1 MTSLRVR
8 GGTARRFPSSNLV
21 RALAPY
27 GFISPTGILI
37 IVLMIVPIVMVI
49 GYSLLDN
56 VITTPESKFAGLAN
70 YIAVFTDPNFLNAV
84 KNTLIFTVCSVVAHL
99 VLGLGF
105 ALMLNSPLLGRLSRA
120 VFRVIFIL
128 PWLFTAAIIAILWR
142 LILDPN
148 GVINYVLVQTGLIHT
163 GVAWFATPATALL
176 AVTVMNIWAGYPFF
190 MISLLAGLQ
199 GIPRD
204 LYEAAT
210 VDGAGWFVQFRNVT
224 LPQLRPIIVSM
235 ATLDLLWTTQQFA
248 LIWLT
253 TGGGPI
259 NFTEMLSTFTY
270 KLAFSN
276 FQFSEASASAVIILL
291 GSLIVAFFYVR
302 QQRAQD

>member
-8 GGTARRFPSSNLV
+8 GNEARRFPSSRLA
-21 RALAPY
+21 RTLAPY
-27 GFISPTGILI
+27 GFISPTAVLI
-37 IVLMIVPIVMVI
+37 IVLMVIPIVMVI

-56 VITTPESKFAGLAN
+56 VIAQPESKFVGLAN

-84 KNTLIFTVCSVVAHL
+84 KNTLVFTLSSVIAHL
-99 VLGLGF
+99 VIGLGF

-120 VFRVIFIL
+120 TFRVIFIL

-148 GVINYVLVQTGLIHT
+148 GVINFLLQQTGVIHE
-163 GVAWFATPATALL
+163 GIAWFATPSTALL
-176 AVTVMNIWAGYPFF
+176 AVTVMNIWGGYPFF

-210 VDGAGWFVQFRNVT
+210 VDGASWFDQFRNVT
-224 LPQLRPIIVSM
+224 LPQLRPIILSM

-253 TGGGPI
+253 TGGGPV
-259 NFTEMLSTFTY
+259 NLTEMLSTFTY

-276 FQFSEASASAVIILL
+276 YEFSQASASAVIILL
-291 GSLIVAFFYVR
+291 GSLVVAFFYVR